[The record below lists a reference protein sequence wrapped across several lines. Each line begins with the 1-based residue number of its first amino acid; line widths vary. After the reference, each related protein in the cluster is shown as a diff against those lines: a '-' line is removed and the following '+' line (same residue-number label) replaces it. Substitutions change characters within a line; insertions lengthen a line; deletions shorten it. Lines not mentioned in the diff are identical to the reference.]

1 MFYFLRKRFTPS
13 AITVSNEEKVEK
25 VEKDNDENETI
36 VHSISSTDIQ
46 NSINLNDFNYISNGI
61 GNSIDNGID
70 KIDNKSI
77 DMETNIHYTLRD
89 NKEDVFTRELK
100 NKEWIIK
107 CTQPKTLSEYMVQR
121 ALGWLFGEDVLQNL
135 VYNHY
140 ATNSIL

>member
-1 MFYFLRKRFTPS
+1 MFYFLRKQFTPS
-13 AITVSNEEKVEK
+13 AITVSNEEKY
-25 VEKDNDENETI
+25 EKDVENDTI
-36 VHSISSTDIQ
+36 VHSISSTDIE
-46 NSINLNDFNYISNGI
+46 NSITLNDSNDVRNGLDLDNGLVNGI
-61 GNSIDNGID
+61 NHL
-70 KIDNKSI
+70 DNKSI
-77 DMETNIHYTLRD
+77 ETNNTTIHDILRD

-107 CTQPKTLSEYMVQR
+107 CTRPKTFSEYIVQR